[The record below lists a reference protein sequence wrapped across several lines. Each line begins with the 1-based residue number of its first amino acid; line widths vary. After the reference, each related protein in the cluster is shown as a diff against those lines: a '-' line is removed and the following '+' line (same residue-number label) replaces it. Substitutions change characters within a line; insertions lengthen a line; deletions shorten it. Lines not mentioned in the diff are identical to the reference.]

1 MATLADT
8 GKEISVKIKILAL
21 VVKENETNLLRGKE
35 NKLMKQEFI
44 EKLLGEI
51 NDLKHQGAEIIL
63 DNKISFQKVE
73 E

>member
-51 NDLKHQGAEIIL
+51 NDLKHQGAETIL